1 MSTTAYTAPLNGPFI
16 GPFIGRADELAR
28 LTRILDRAR
37 AGEARAVL
45 VAGDAGVGKT
55 RVLAEAAGYAAA
67 AGTTVITG
75 HCVDLGDVGLPYL
88 PFTEILGV
96 LTGDERFCGTLAAH
110 PVVDRLIGHGG
121 DGARDAGGRP
131 QLFEGL
137 AALLAELTRAAP
149 LLLVLEDLHWADQS
163 SRDLL
168 RFLLSRGVLGGAGSA
183 GGAPGQRLA
192 VFASYRA
199 DDLHRRHPLRPLLA
213 ELVRLPAVERLELR
227 PMPDGEVAR
236 LVRSQR
242 TAPVT
247 DATIRRIVERAEG
260 NAFYAE
266 ELLAATSESAPGD
279 ASAVPSGL
287 ADVLLSR
294 FEQLSPTA
302 QQVLRTAAVA
312 GRRVEHDLLRDAV
325 RLPEEDL
332 ESALREAVGRQLLVA
347 GGGPGRERDR
357 SSGGALSEGLGGGPG
372 GISRNGLGGGPGGSA
387 RNGLVGGSGG
397 SSRDGLG
404 GNAHASLGGGPDGSS
419 RAGLGGGPGG
429 SPRAGLVGG
438 SGENARDRLG
448 GGPGGS
454 SRDGLGGD
462 FGSSSG
468 GGSRGGSREG
478 AGGDSAYSFRHA
490 LIREAVYAD
499 LLPGE
504 RVRLHRA
511 FAQVLAGRGLPAEY
525 AAERAHHSRES
536 HDLPDALAASLEA
549 ADHAARVRAPA
560 EELRHLEAALDLW
573 SAVPADARPDGYD
586 TVTLTLRASAAAA
599 HAGETHRAVSLTRAA
614 LAHMGSDEDSE
625 LAARVRYT
633 LAGNLMRIDSLTAAF
648 TYSSEA
654 LAMIPADPPS
664 RTWVWAASTHV
675 MAARYVGHDETARDV
690 ARRALGIAED
700 LDIPDARADLMISLV
715 GLEGASRTTSEG
727 RARLREARELARR
740 AGNTS
745 IEMRALF
752 NLSIGAYESGDLD
765 ECLTWLSDG
774 LERAGRAGLLAS
786 PYPLEMRYLRSLV
799 LYSLGQWD
807 ACVRA
812 AESDAEGL
820 PAAGR
825 YAIGPALSVAL
836 ARGEE
841 GAAER
846 ARSLLDGPFDW
857 MAALVAGILLTDAA
871 ALRHDPEAAVEQVRT
886 SVVALTEDSGTAP
899 DVVVRLAALALAPVA
914 DAAVAARQAG
924 DEDGVRRWCETG
936 AELVGMA
943 RVTAA
948 EGEDGAPQGPEG
960 RAWLARAEAEWA
972 RACAEPDPRAREARE
987 AREETG
993 VARES
998 TQAWE
1003 KAVEAFGY
1011 GDVYEQARCR
1021 VRLAEA
1027 LVAAGRREEAA
1038 GQARVAQDTAVRLG
1052 AVPLRADVERLIRRA
1067 RLAETSPVAGVPALT
1082 ARENDVLLL
1091 LARGRINRQI
1101 GEELFI
1107 SGKTASVH
1115 VSNILAK
1122 LGAASRTEA
1131 VAIAYREGLVEPGP
1145 AASG

>member
-1 MSTTAYTAPLNGPFI
+1 MPTTAFTT
-16 GPFIGRADELAR
+16 PFIGREDELAR
-28 LTRILDRAR
+28 LTLVLDRSR

-55 RVLAEAAGYAAA
+55 RVLAEAAGHAAE
-67 AGTTVITG
+67 AGTTVVTG

-96 LTGDERFCGTLAAH
+96 LAGDERFSAAMAAH
-110 PVVDRLIGHGG
+110 PVVDRLLGG
-121 DGARDAGGRP
+121 GGTARDADGRP
-131 QLFEGL
+131 QLFEGM
-137 AALLAELTRAAP
+137 AAILAELTEIAP
-149 LLLVLEDLHWADQS
+149 LLLVLEDVHWADQS

-168 RFLLSRGVLGGAGSA
+168 RFLLSRGILQNPRARLRAAGVPSGAGGAGGAGGTGGA
-183 GGAPGQRLA
+183 GGALGQRLA

-213 ELVRLPAVERLELR
+213 ELVRLPAVERLEVR
-227 PMPDGEVAR
+227 PLPDKEVTR

-242 TAPVT
+242 TGPLP
-247 DATIRRIVERAEG
+247 DATVRRIVERAEG

-266 ELLAATSESAPGD
+266 ELLAATSQTMPG
-279 ASAVPSGL
+279 AATAVPSGL
-287 ADVLLSR
+287 ADVLLIR
-294 FEQLSPTA
+294 FEQLPPTA

-325 RLPEEDL
+325 QLPEEEL

-347 GGGPGRERDR
+347 G
-357 SSGGALSEGLGGGPG
+357 EG
-372 GISRNGLGGGPGGSA
+372 
-387 RNGLVGGSGG
+387 
-397 SSRDGLG
+397 DT
-404 GNAHASLGGGPDGSS
+404 
-419 RAGLGGGPGG
+419 
-429 SPRAGLVGG
+429 
-438 SGENARDRLG
+438 
-448 GGPGGS
+448 
-454 SRDGLGGD
+454 
-462 FGSSSG
+462 
-468 GGSRGGSREG
+468 
-478 AGGDSAYSFRHA
+478 YSFRHA

-504 RVRLHRA
+504 RVRLHGA
-511 FAQVLAGRGLPAEY
+511 FARVLVGRGRPAES

-549 ADHAARVRAPA
+549 ADHAGRVRAPA

-573 SAVPADARPDGYD
+573 SAVPADARPDGFD

-614 LAHMGSDEDSE
+614 LARVGSDEDSE

-633 LAGNLMRIDSLTAAF
+633 LAGNLMRVDNLTAAF

-664 RTWVWAASTHV
+664 RTWVWAACTHV
-675 MAARYVGHDETARDV
+675 MAATYVGDDETARRV
-690 ARRALGIAED
+690 ARQALGIAEE
-700 LDIPDARADLMISLV
+700 LDVPDAQADLMISLV
-715 GLEGASRTTSEG
+715 SLEGENRTTPEG
-727 RARLREARELARR
+727 QGRLRKARELARR
-740 AGNTS
+740 AGNTA
-745 IEMRALF
+745 IEVRALF
-752 NLSIGAYESGDLD
+752 NLSIGSHEAGDLD
-765 ECLTWLSDG
+765 ECLSWLSEG

-812 AESDAEGL
+812 AESDAERL
-820 PAAGR
+820 PAAGG

-836 ARGEE
+836 ARGDL

-857 MAALVAGILLTDAA
+857 MATLVAGILLTDAA
-871 ALRHDPEAAVEQVRT
+871 VLRHDPEAAVEQVRT
-886 SVVALTEDSGTAP
+886 TVAALVDDAGTTPHVA
-899 DVVVRLAALALAPVA
+899 VRLAALALTTVA
-914 DAAVAARQAG
+914 DAAVAARRTG
-924 DEDGVRRWCETG
+924 DEEDMRRWAQTG
-936 AELVGMA
+936 TELIEMA
-943 RVTAA
+943 RLTTAN
-948 EGEDGAPQGPEG
+948 GEHGLPQGPEG

-972 RACAEPDPRAREARE
+972 RAGAEPDTE
-987 AREETG
+987 
-993 VARES
+993 
-998 TQAWE
+998 AWE
-1003 KAVEAFGY
+1003 RAVEAFGH

-1021 VRLAEA
+1021 LRLAES
-1027 LVAAGRREEAA
+1027 LAASERREEAS
-1038 GQARVAQDTAVRLG
+1038 GQARAAHDTAVRLG
-1052 AVPLRADVERLIRRA
+1052 AVPLRDDVERLIRRA
-1067 RLAETSPVAGVPALT
+1067 RLAESSPTAGGIPALT

-1091 LARGRINRQI
+1091 LARGRTNRQI

-1122 LGAASRTEA
+1122 LSAASRTEA
-1131 VAIAYREGLVEPGP
+1131 VAIAYREGLVRAEPS
-1145 AASG
+1145 ASG

>member
-1 MSTTAYTAPLNGPFI
+1 MSTTAFTTPLNGPFI

-28 LTRILDRAR
+28 LTQVLDRAR
-37 AGEARAVL
+37 AGESRAVL

-55 RVLAEAAGYAAA
+55 RVLAEAAERAAA
-67 AGTTVITG
+67 AGTTVVTG

-96 LTGDERFCGTLAAH
+96 LAGDERFCGVLAAH

-121 DGARDAGGRP
+121 DGSRDAGGRP
-131 QLFEGL
+131 QLFEGM
-137 AALLAELTRAAP
+137 AALLAELTRTAP

-227 PMPDGEVAR
+227 PMPDVEVDR

-242 TAPVT
+242 TAPVP
-247 DATIRRIVERAEG
+247 DAAIRRIVERAEG

-266 ELLAATSESAPGD
+266 ELLAATAETAPGA

-325 RLPEEDL
+325 QLPEEEL

-347 GGGPGRERDR
+347 GGASGRDSGRGSGSGSDGSPGAGFGDNTGGSHRDGLGVG
-357 SSGGALSEGLGGGPG
+357 SGDGLGVGSGGALG
-372 GISRNGLGGGPGGSA
+372 
-387 RNGLVGGSGG
+387 VG
-397 SSRDGLG
+397 
-404 GNAHASLGGGPDGSS
+404 
-419 RAGLGGGPGG
+419 
-429 SPRAGLVGG
+429 
-438 SGENARDRLG
+438 
-448 GGPGGS
+448 
-454 SRDGLGGD
+454 
-462 FGSSSG
+462 SG
-468 GGSRGGSREG
+468 GGS
-478 AGGDSAYSFRHA
+478 GGDSAYSFRHA

-511 FAQVLAGRGLPAEY
+511 FAHVLAGRGLPAEC

-614 LAHMGSDEDSE
+614 LARMGSDEDSE

-648 TYSSEA
+648 RYSSEA

-675 MAARYVGHDETARDV
+675 MAARYVGDDETALGV
-690 ARRALGIAED
+690 ARRALGIAEE
-700 LDIPDARADLMISLV
+700 LGTADARADLMISLV
-715 GLEGASRTTSEG
+715 GLEGAGRTTAEG
-727 RARLREARELARR
+727 RGRLREARELARG
-740 AGNTS
+740 AGNAS

-812 AESDAEGL
+812 AESDAERL
-820 PAAGR
+820 PAAGG

-836 ARGEE
+836 ARGEQE
-841 GAAER
+841 AVER
-846 ARSLLDGPFDW
+846 ARGLLDGPFDW
-857 MAALVAGILLTDAA
+857 MATLVAGILLTDAA
-871 ALRHDPEAAVEQVRT
+871 VLRHDPEAAV
-886 SVVALTEDSGTAP
+886 AP
-899 DVVVRLAALALAPVA
+899 GPSSRAAPGDEARYTPQVVV
-914 DAAVAARQAG
+914 
-924 DEDGVRRWCETG
+924 
-936 AELVGMA
+936 
-943 RVTAA
+943 
-948 EGEDGAPQGPEG
+948 G
-960 RAWLARAEAEWA
+960 RA
-972 RACAEPDPRAREARE
+972 P
-987 AREETG
+987 
-993 VARES
+993 
-998 TQAWE
+998 
-1003 KAVEAFGY
+1003 
-1011 GDVYEQARCR
+1011 
-1021 VRLAEA
+1021 
-1027 LVAAGRREEAA
+1027 
-1038 GQARVAQDTAVRLG
+1038 
-1052 AVPLRADVERLIRRA
+1052 
-1067 RLAETSPVAGVPALT
+1067 
-1082 ARENDVLLL
+1082 
-1091 LARGRINRQI
+1091 
-1101 GEELFI
+1101 
-1107 SGKTASVH
+1107 
-1115 VSNILAK
+1115 
-1122 LGAASRTEA
+1122 
-1131 VAIAYREGLVEPGP
+1131 
-1145 AASG
+1145 

>member
-1 MSTTAYTAPLNGPFI
+1 MSTTAFTAPLNGPFI

-28 LTRILDRAR
+28 LTRVLDRAR

-55 RVLAEAAGYAAA
+55 RVLTEAAGHAAA
-67 AGTTVITG
+67 AGTTVVTG

-96 LTGDERFCGTLAAH
+96 LAGDERFCGTLAAH
-110 PVVDRLIGHGG
+110 PVVDRLIGQGG

-131 QLFEGL
+131 QLFEGM

-168 RFLLSRGVLGGAGSA
+168 RFLLSRGILGGAGSA

-213 ELVRLPAVERLELR
+213 ELVRLPAIERLELR

-242 TAPVT
+242 TAPVP

-266 ELLAATSESAPGD
+266 ELLAATSETVPGAAP
-279 ASAVPSGL
+279 AVPSGL

-325 RLPEEDL
+325 QLPEEEL

-347 GGGPGRERDR
+347 GGGSGRD
-357 SSGGALSEGLGGGPG
+357 SGGSF
-372 GISRNGLGGGPGGSA
+372 GGSS
-387 RNGLVGGSGG
+387 RGGSGG
-397 SSRDGLG
+397 SS
-404 GNAHASLGGGPDGSS
+404 
-419 RAGLGGGPGG
+419 
-429 SPRAGLVGG
+429 
-438 SGENARDRLG
+438 
-448 GGPGGS
+448 
-454 SRDGLGGD
+454 
-462 FGSSSG
+462 
-468 GGSRGGSREG
+468 
-478 AGGDSAYSFRHA
+478 GGDSTYSFRHA

-511 FAQVLAGRGLPAEY
+511 FAHVLAGRGLPAEC

-573 SAVPADARPDGYD
+573 SAVPADARPDGFD

-599 HAGETHRAVSLTRAA
+599 HAGDTHRAVSLTRAA
-614 LAHMGSDEDSE
+614 LARMGSDEDSE

-675 MAARYVGHDETARDV
+675 MAARYVGEDETARGV
-690 ARRALGIAED
+690 ARRALGIAER
-700 LDIPDARADLMISLV
+700 LGLPDARADLMISLV
-715 GLEGASRTTSEG
+715 GLEGAGRTTAEG
-727 RARLREARELARR
+727 RARLREARELARH

-774 LERAGRAGLLAS
+774 LERADHAGLLAS

-807 ACVRA
+807 ECVRA
-812 AESDAEGL
+812 AESDAERL
-820 PAAGR
+820 PAAGG

-836 ARGEE
+836 ARGEQ

-846 ARSLLDGPFDW
+846 ARALLDGPFDW
-857 MAALVAGILLTDAA
+857 MATLVAGILLTDAA
-871 ALRHDPEAAVEQVRT
+871 VLRHDPEVAVEQVRT
-886 SVVALTEDSGTAP
+886 SVAALVDDSGTTP

-914 DAAVAARQAG
+914 DAAVAARLAG
-924 DEDGVRRWCETG
+924 DEEGVRRWSEIG

-943 RVTAA
+943 RVTAT
-948 EGEDGAPQGPEG
+948 EGEDGSPQGPEG

-972 RACAEPDPRAREARE
+972 RGRAEPAPRARAETGTARESAEARE
-987 AREETG
+987 KAE
-993 VARES
+993 
-998 TQAWE
+998 AWE
-1003 KAVEAFGY
+1003 KAVDAFGY

-1021 VRLAEA
+1021 LRLAEA
-1027 LVAAGRREEAA
+1027 LLAAGRREEAA
-1038 GQARVAQDTAVRLG
+1038 GQARAAQDTAVRLG

-1067 RLAETSPVAGVPALT
+1067 RLAETSPVEGVPALT

-1091 LARGRINRQI
+1091 LARGRTNRQI

-1131 VAIAYREGLVEPGP
+1131 VAIAYREGLVQAEPT
-1145 AASG
+1145 ASG